1 MYVIYVY
8 VYCMFSMIIWYSVVY
23 FYYIVWMKM

>member
-8 VYCMFSMIIWYSVVY
+8 VYCMFSMIIWCSVVY
-23 FYYIVWMKM
+23 YYIVWMKM

>member
-23 FYYIVWMKM
+23 YYIVWMKM